1 MLASMAFLAVGLSG
15 CLEDSCDMTYKHAV
29 YEPVYMSQEEFVQ
42 SVKVESPRSVVSPG
56 KIYVKDNILLVNEM
70 GEGVHVFDNKNPSN
84 PQALAFISVPGNYDL
99 SMNCDNLYLD
109 SSTDLLVFDLSDASA
124 PRFLNRVENAFPYL
138 AEFRGYVADPTKGM
152 VVKWKEEIRED
163 SYDCRTGIPALWE
176 QNQVDQTWDL
186 SNASNNTR
194 TVNPAVPGKSGSM
207 SRFTVVNDYLYV
219 VSPSEL
225 KVFGVSNCDMPVALG
240 TQTIMN
246 LNTGAAE
253 MITSHNDLLLIGST
267 GGMSIFGT
275 TDPTSPEFL
284 STFEHVRAC
293 DPVTAQGNNAYVTLR
308 NSQDNPCGPFWNNQL
323 DVLDISNPRNPILLS
338 STSMYNPHGVGI
350 DGNLLFVAEGDMGLK
365 IFDAT
370 VPADAGRNEIAHFRD
385 MNGYDVIA
393 LDGVLTFVGRDG
405 IAQYDYS
412 DPRNIDLLSIIP
424 VAVE

>member
-1 MLASMAFLAVGLSG
+1 MAFLAVGLSG
-15 CLEDSCDMTYKHAV
+15 CLEDSCNMTYKHAV
-29 YEPVYMSQEEFVQ
+29 YEPVYMSQEEFIQ
-42 SVKVESPRSVVSPG
+42 SVKVEGPRNVVSPG
-56 KIYVKDNILLVNEM
+56 KIYVKDNILLINEM
-70 GEGVHVFDNKNPSN
+70 GEGVHVFDNKNASN
-84 PQALAFISVPGNYDL
+84 PLALAFINAPGNYDL
-99 SMNCDNLYLD
+99 SMNCDNLFLD
-109 SSTDLLVFDLSDASA
+109 SGTDMLVFDLSDASA

-138 AEFRGYVADPTKGM
+138 AEFRGYVADPSKGM

-163 SYDCRTGIPALWE
+163 KYDCQAGIPVLWQ

-186 SNASNNTR
+186 SNGANNTR

-219 VSPSEL
+219 VTPSEL

-240 TQTIMN
+240 TQTFMN

-275 TDPTSPEFL
+275 TDPTNPDFL

-293 DPVTAQGNNAYVTLR
+293 DPVAAQGNNAYVTLR

-323 DVLDISNPRNPILLS
+323 DVLDISNPRNPVLLS
-338 STSMYNPHGVGI
+338 TTSMYNPHGLGI

-370 VPADAGRNEIAHFRD
+370 VPAEAGRKEIAHFSN

-393 LDGVLTFVGRDG
+393 MNGVLTFVGRDG
-405 IAQYDYS
+405 IAQYDYTN
-412 DPRNIDLLSIIP
+412 PRNIELLSTIP
-424 VAVE
+424 VVAE

>member
-15 CLEDSCDMTYKHAV
+15 CLEDSCDLTYKHAV

-56 KIYVKDNILLVNEM
+56 KIYVKDNILLINEM
-70 GEGVHVFDNKNPSN
+70 GEGVHVFDNKNPGN

-138 AEFRGYVADPTKGM
+138 AQFRGYVADPSKGM

-163 SYDCRTGIPALWE
+163 SYDCRTGIPALWQ

-186 SNASNNTR
+186 SNSTGNTR

-219 VSPSEL
+219 VTPREL
-225 KVFGVSNCDMPVALG
+225 KVFGVSSCDMPVALG
-240 TQTIMN
+240 SQPLMQIN
-246 LNTGAAE
+246 AGEAE

-267 GGMSIFGT
+267 GGMTIFGT
-275 TDPTSPEFL
+275 TDPTSPDFL
-284 STFEHVRAC
+284 SVFEHVRAC

-338 STSMYNPHGVGI
+338 TTSMYNPHGVGI

-424 VAVE
+424 VVVE